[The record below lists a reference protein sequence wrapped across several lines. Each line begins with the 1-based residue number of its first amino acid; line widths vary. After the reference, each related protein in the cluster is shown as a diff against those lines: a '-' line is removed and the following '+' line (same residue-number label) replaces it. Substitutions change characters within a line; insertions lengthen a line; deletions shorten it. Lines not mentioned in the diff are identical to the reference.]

1 MKGDDFR
8 ANEQFYVML
17 VPDDDEKQ
25 EGKKN
30 KHIQKRLA
38 SFFVVCNVK

>member
-25 EGKKN
+25 EGKK
-30 KHIQKRLA
+30 KQTYTEEISLFFCRL
-38 SFFVVCNVK
+38 